1 MIRRFYPSNK
11 ALMRMGAAV
20 CLAAMAALAIG
31 GHGTAEP
38 AAAIVNENGP
48 VIALTFDDG
57 PYPKVTGHILDVLE
71 KNGVCATF
79 FVLGSRIEGH
89 EDMLTRMD
97 ELGCEIGNHSFSH
110 ADLTRLSK
118 ADCQRELSDTD
129 AEIRRVTGHEASV
142 VRPPYGYYN
151 KTVMSAAERPL
162 ILWTVDTNDWRG
174 KAPGEIADYVIQ
186 QAKEGSVILMHDQQ
200 TQTADAMEMI
210 IPTLI
215 EEGCLFR
222 LIRQH
227 IFYLLRVS
235 YCIFRPRG
243 GCSPKLFSCP

>member
-11 ALMRMGAAV
+11 TLMRMGAAV
-20 CLAAMAALAIG
+20 CLAAAAALAIG
-31 GHGTAEP
+31 GYGTAEP

-89 EDMLTRMD
+89 EDMLTRME

-151 KTVMSAAERPL
+151 KAVRSAAGRPL

-215 EEGCLFR
+215 DEGFR
-222 LIRQH
+222 FVTVSELIR
-227 IFYLLRVS
+227 LT
-235 YCIFRPRG
+235 G
-243 GCSPKLFSCP
+243 GQCKGVMLPE

>member
-11 ALMRMGAAV
+11 TLMRMGAAV
-20 CLAAMAALAIG
+20 CLAAAAALAIG
-31 GHGTAEP
+31 GYGTAEP

-79 FVLGSRIEGH
+79 FVLGSRIEGR
-89 EDMLTRMD
+89 EDVLTRME

-151 KTVMSAAERPL
+151 KAVRSAAGRPL

-215 EEGCLFR
+215 DEGFR
-222 LIRQH
+222 FVTVSELIG
-227 IFYLLRVS
+227 LT
-235 YCIFRPRG
+235 G
-243 GCSPKLFSCP
+243 GQCKGVKLPE

>member
-1 MIRRFYPSNK
+1 M
-11 ALMRMGAAV
+11 
-20 CLAAMAALAIG
+20 
-31 GHGTAEP
+31 
-38 AAAIVNENGP
+38 NENGP

-151 KTVMSAAERPL
+151 KTVMSAAGRPL

-215 EEGCLFR
+215 EEGFR
-222 LIRQH
+222 FVTVSELIR
-227 IFYLLRVS
+227 LT
-235 YCIFRPRG
+235 G
-243 GCSPKLFSCP
+243 GQCKGVMLPE

>member
-11 ALMRMGAAV
+11 TLMRMGAAV
-20 CLAAMAALAIG
+20 CLAAAAALAIG

-215 EEGCLFR
+215 EEGFR
-222 LIRQH
+222 FVTVSELIW
-227 IFYLLRVS
+227 LT
-235 YCIFRPRG
+235 G
-243 GCSPKLFSCP
+243 GQCKGVKLPE

>member
-11 ALMRMGAAV
+11 TLMRMGAAV
-20 CLAAMAALAIG
+20 CLAAVAALAIG

-48 VIALTFDDG
+48 MIALTFDDG

-151 KTVMSAAERPL
+151 KTVMSAAGRPL

-215 EEGCLFR
+215 EEGFR
-222 LIRQH
+222 FVTVSELIR
-227 IFYLLRVS
+227 LT
-235 YCIFRPRG
+235 G
-243 GCSPKLFSCP
+243 GQCKGVKLPE

>member
-1 MIRRFYPSNK
+1 MMGLFNMIRRFYPSNK

-20 CLAAMAALAIG
+20 CLAAVAALAIG

-151 KTVMSAAERPL
+151 KTVMSAAGRPL

-215 EEGCLFR
+215 EEGFR
-222 LIRQH
+222 FVTVSELIG
-227 IFYLLRVS
+227 LT
-235 YCIFRPRG
+235 G
-243 GCSPKLFSCP
+243 GQCKGVMLPE

>member
-11 ALMRMGAAV
+11 TLMRMGAAV
-20 CLAAMAALAIG
+20 CLAAVAALAIG

-200 TQTADAMEMI
+200 TQTADAMKMI

-215 EEGCLFR
+215 EEGFR
-222 LIRQH
+222 FVTVSELIR
-227 IFYLLRVS
+227 LT
-235 YCIFRPRG
+235 G
-243 GCSPKLFSCP
+243 GQCKGVKLPE

>member
-11 ALMRMGAAV
+11 TLMRMGAAV
-20 CLAAMAALAIG
+20 CLAAAAALAIG

-38 AAAIVNENGP
+38 AVAIVNENGP

-215 EEGCLFR
+215 EEGFR
-222 LIRQH
+222 FVTVSELIG
-227 IFYLLRVS
+227 LT
-235 YCIFRPRG
+235 G
-243 GCSPKLFSCP
+243 GQCKGVKLPE

>member
-11 ALMRMGAAV
+11 TLMRMGAAV
-20 CLAAMAALAIG
+20 CLAAVAALAIG

-215 EEGCLFR
+215 DEGFR
-222 LIRQH
+222 FVTVSELIG
-227 IFYLLRVS
+227 LT
-235 YCIFRPRG
+235 G
-243 GCSPKLFSCP
+243 GQCKGVKLPE

>member
-1 MIRRFYPSNK
+1 MGLFNMIRRFYPSNK

-20 CLAAMAALAIG
+20 CLAAVAALAIG

-151 KTVMSAAERPL
+151 KTVMSAAGRPL

-215 EEGCLFR
+215 EEGFR
-222 LIRQH
+222 FVTVSELIR
-227 IFYLLRVS
+227 LT
-235 YCIFRPRG
+235 G
-243 GCSPKLFSCP
+243 GQCKGVKLPE

>member
-20 CLAAMAALAIG
+20 CLAAAAALAIG
-31 GHGTAEP
+31 GYGTAEP

-151 KTVMSAAERPL
+151 KTVMSAAGRPL

-215 EEGCLFR
+215 EEGFR
-222 LIRQH
+222 FVTVSELIR
-227 IFYLLRVS
+227 LT
-235 YCIFRPRG
+235 G
-243 GCSPKLFSCP
+243 GQCKGVMLPE

>member
-11 ALMRMGAAV
+11 TLMRMGAAI
-20 CLAAMAALAIG
+20 CLAAAAALAIG
-31 GHGTAEP
+31 GYGTAEP

-79 FVLGSRIEGH
+79 FVLGSRIEGR
-89 EDMLTRMD
+89 EDVLTRME

-151 KTVMSAAERPL
+151 KAVRSAAGRPL

-215 EEGCLFR
+215 DEGFR
-222 LIRQH
+222 FVTVSELIR
-227 IFYLLRVS
+227 LT
-235 YCIFRPRG
+235 G
-243 GCSPKLFSCP
+243 GQCKGVKLPE

>member
-11 ALMRMGAAV
+11 TLMRMGAAV
-20 CLAAMAALAIG
+20 CLAAVAALAIG

-118 ADCQRELSDTD
+118 ANCQRELSDTD

-151 KTVMSAAERPL
+151 KTVMSAAGRPL

-215 EEGCLFR
+215 EEGFR
-222 LIRQH
+222 FVTVSELIR
-227 IFYLLRVS
+227 LT
-235 YCIFRPRG
+235 G
-243 GCSPKLFSCP
+243 GQCKGVKLPE

>member
-11 ALMRMGAAV
+11 TLMRMGAAV
-20 CLAAMAALAIG
+20 CLAAVAALAIG

-151 KTVMSAAERPL
+151 KTVMSAAGRPL

-215 EEGCLFR
+215 DEGFR
-222 LIRQH
+222 FVTVSELIR
-227 IFYLLRVS
+227 LT
-235 YCIFRPRG
+235 G
-243 GCSPKLFSCP
+243 GQCKGVKLPE

>member
-11 ALMRMGAAV
+11 TLMRMGAAV
-20 CLAAMAALAIG
+20 CLAAAAALAIG

-186 QAKEGSVILMHDQQ
+186 QAKEASVILMHDQQ

-215 EEGCLFR
+215 EEGFR
-222 LIRQH
+222 FVTVSELIG
-227 IFYLLRVS
+227 LT
-235 YCIFRPRG
+235 G
-243 GCSPKLFSCP
+243 GHCKGVKLPE

>member
-1 MIRRFYPSNK
+1 MMGLFNMIRRFYPSNK
-11 ALMRMGAAV
+11 TLMRMGAAV
-20 CLAAMAALAIG
+20 CLAAVAALAIG

-151 KTVMSAAERPL
+151 KTVRSAAGRPL

-215 EEGCLFR
+215 DEGFR
-222 LIRQH
+222 FVTVSELIR
-227 IFYLLRVS
+227 LT
-235 YCIFRPRG
+235 G
-243 GCSPKLFSCP
+243 GQCKGVMLPE

>member
-1 MIRRFYPSNK
+1 MMGLFNMIRRFYPSNK
-11 ALMRMGAAV
+11 TLMRMGAAI
-20 CLAAMAALAIG
+20 CLAAAAALAIG
-31 GHGTAEP
+31 GYGTAEP

-79 FVLGSRIEGH
+79 FVLGSRIEGR
-89 EDMLTRMD
+89 EDVLTRMD

-151 KTVMSAAERPL
+151 KAVRSAAGRPL

-215 EEGCLFR
+215 DEGFR
-222 LIRQH
+222 FVTVSELIR
-227 IFYLLRVS
+227 LT
-235 YCIFRPRG
+235 G
-243 GCSPKLFSCP
+243 GQCKGVMLPE

>member
-1 MIRRFYPSNK
+1 MMGLFNMIRRFYPSNK

-151 KTVMSAAERPL
+151 KTVMSAAGRPL

-215 EEGCLFR
+215 EEGFR
-222 LIRQH
+222 FVTVSELIG
-227 IFYLLRVS
+227 LT
-235 YCIFRPRG
+235 G
-243 GCSPKLFSCP
+243 GQCKGVMLPE

>member
-11 ALMRMGAAV
+11 TLMRMGAAV
-20 CLAAMAALAIG
+20 CLAAVAALAIG

-48 VIALTFDDG
+48 MIALTFDDG

-151 KTVMSAAERPL
+151 KTVMSAAGRPL

-200 TQTADAMEMI
+200 TQTADAIEMI

-215 EEGCLFR
+215 EEGFR
-222 LIRQH
+222 FVTVSELIG
-227 IFYLLRVS
+227 LT
-235 YCIFRPRG
+235 G
-243 GCSPKLFSCP
+243 GQCKGVMLPE

>member
-1 MIRRFYPSNK
+1 MMGLFNMIRRFYPSNK
-11 ALMRMGAAV
+11 TLMRMGAAV
-20 CLAAMAALAIG
+20 CLAAVAALAIG

-151 KTVMSAAERPL
+151 KTVMSAAGRPL

-215 EEGCLFR
+215 EEGFR
-222 LIRQH
+222 FVTVSELIG
-227 IFYLLRVS
+227 LT
-235 YCIFRPRG
+235 G
-243 GCSPKLFSCP
+243 GQCKGVKLPE

>member
-11 ALMRMGAAV
+11 ALMRMGAAI
-20 CLAAMAALAIG
+20 CLAAAAALAIG
-31 GHGTAEP
+31 GYGTAEP

-79 FVLGSRIEGH
+79 FVLGSRIEGR
-89 EDMLTRMD
+89 EDVLTRME

-151 KTVMSAAERPL
+151 KAVRSAAGRPL

-215 EEGCLFR
+215 DEGFR
-222 LIRQH
+222 FVTVSELIR
-227 IFYLLRVS
+227 LT
-235 YCIFRPRG
+235 G
-243 GCSPKLFSCP
+243 GQCKGVMLPE

>member
-11 ALMRMGAAV
+11 TLMRMGAAI
-20 CLAAMAALAIG
+20 CLAAAAALAIG
-31 GHGTAEP
+31 GYGTAEP

-79 FVLGSRIEGH
+79 FVLGSRIEGR
-89 EDMLTRMD
+89 EDVLTRME

-151 KTVMSAAERPL
+151 KAVRSAAGRPL

-215 EEGCLFR
+215 DEGFR
-222 LIRQH
+222 FVTVSELIR
-227 IFYLLRVS
+227 LT
-235 YCIFRPRG
+235 G
-243 GCSPKLFSCP
+243 GQCKGVMLPE

>member
-11 ALMRMGAAV
+11 TLMRMGAAV
-20 CLAAMAALAIG
+20 CLAAVAALAIG

-215 EEGCLFR
+215 DEGFR
-222 LIRQH
+222 FVTVSELIR
-227 IFYLLRVS
+227 LT
-235 YCIFRPRG
+235 G
-243 GCSPKLFSCP
+243 GQCKGVKLPE

>member
-11 ALMRMGAAV
+11 TLMRMGAAV
-20 CLAAMAALAIG
+20 CLAAVAALAIG
-31 GHGTAEP
+31 GHGTA
-38 AAAIVNENGP
+38 AAIVNENGP
-48 VIALTFDDG
+48 MIALTFDDG

-151 KTVMSAAERPL
+151 KTVMSAAGRPL

-215 EEGCLFR
+215 EEGFR
-222 LIRQH
+222 FVTVSELIG
-227 IFYLLRVS
+227 LT
-235 YCIFRPRG
+235 G
-243 GCSPKLFSCP
+243 GQCKGVMLPE

>member
-1 MIRRFYPSNK
+1 MGLFNMIRRFYPSNK
-11 ALMRMGAAV
+11 TLMRMGAAV
-20 CLAAMAALAIG
+20 CLAAVAALAIG

-48 VIALTFDDG
+48 MIALTFDDG

-215 EEGCLFR
+215 EEGFR
-222 LIRQH
+222 FVTVSELIR
-227 IFYLLRVS
+227 LT
-235 YCIFRPRG
+235 G
-243 GCSPKLFSCP
+243 GQCKGVKLPE

>member
-11 ALMRMGAAV
+11 TLMRMGAAV

-79 FVLGSRIEGH
+79 FVLGSRIEGR
-89 EDMLTRMD
+89 EDVLTRME

-151 KTVMSAAERPL
+151 KAVRSAAGRPL

-215 EEGCLFR
+215 EEGFR
-222 LIRQH
+222 FVTVSELIR
-227 IFYLLRVS
+227 LT
-235 YCIFRPRG
+235 G
-243 GCSPKLFSCP
+243 GQCKGVKLPE

>member
-11 ALMRMGAAV
+11 TLMRMGAAV
-20 CLAAMAALAIG
+20 CLAAMAVLAIG

-215 EEGCLFR
+215 EEGFR
-222 LIRQH
+222 FVTVSELIR
-227 IFYLLRVS
+227 LT
-235 YCIFRPRG
+235 G
-243 GCSPKLFSCP
+243 GQCKGVMLPE

>member
-11 ALMRMGAAV
+11 TLMRMGAAV
-20 CLAAMAALAIG
+20 CLAAVAALAIG

-151 KTVMSAAERPL
+151 KTVRSAAGRPL

-215 EEGCLFR
+215 EEGFR
-222 LIRQH
+222 
-227 IFYLLRVS
+227 FVTVSELLGIS
-235 YCIFRPRG
+235 
-243 GCSPKLFSCP
+243 

>member
-1 MIRRFYPSNK
+1 MMGLFNMIRRFYPSNK

-79 FVLGSRIEGH
+79 FVLGSRIEGR
-89 EDMLTRMD
+89 EDMLTRME

-151 KTVMSAAERPL
+151 KTVMSAAGRPL

-215 EEGCLFR
+215 EEGFR
-222 LIRQH
+222 FVTVSELIR
-227 IFYLLRVS
+227 LT
-235 YCIFRPRG
+235 G
-243 GCSPKLFSCP
+243 GQCKGVKLPE

>member
-11 ALMRMGAAV
+11 TLMRMGAAV
-20 CLAAMAALAIG
+20 CLAAVATLAIG

-215 EEGCLFR
+215 EEGFR
-222 LIRQH
+222 FVTVSELIR
-227 IFYLLRVS
+227 LT
-235 YCIFRPRG
+235 G
-243 GCSPKLFSCP
+243 GQCKGVKLPE

>member
-11 ALMRMGAAV
+11 TLMRMGAAV
-20 CLAAMAALAIG
+20 CLAAAAALAIG
-31 GHGTAEP
+31 GYGTAEP

-151 KTVMSAAERPL
+151 KTVMSAAGRPL

-215 EEGCLFR
+215 EEGFR
-222 LIRQH
+222 FVTVSELIG
-227 IFYLLRVS
+227 LT
-235 YCIFRPRG
+235 G
-243 GCSPKLFSCP
+243 GQCKGVMLPE

>member
-11 ALMRMGAAV
+11 TLMRMGAAV
-20 CLAAMAALAIG
+20 CLAAVAALAIG

-79 FVLGSRIEGH
+79 FVLGSRIEGR

-200 TQTADAMEMI
+200 TQTADAMEII

-215 EEGCLFR
+215 EEGFR
-222 LIRQH
+222 FVTVSELIR
-227 IFYLLRVS
+227 LT
-235 YCIFRPRG
+235 G
-243 GCSPKLFSCP
+243 GQCKGVKLPE

>member
-20 CLAAMAALAIG
+20 CFAAVAALAIG

-151 KTVMSAAERPL
+151 KTVMSAAGRPL

-215 EEGCLFR
+215 EEGFR
-222 LIRQH
+222 FVTVSELIR
-227 IFYLLRVS
+227 LT
-235 YCIFRPRG
+235 G
-243 GCSPKLFSCP
+243 GQCKGVKLPE

>member
-1 MIRRFYPSNK
+1 MMGLFNMIRRFYPSNK

-48 VIALTFDDG
+48 MIALTFDDG

-151 KTVMSAAERPL
+151 KTVRSAAGRPL

-215 EEGCLFR
+215 DEGFR
-222 LIRQH
+222 FVTVSELIR
-227 IFYLLRVS
+227 LT
-235 YCIFRPRG
+235 G
-243 GCSPKLFSCP
+243 GQCKGVMLPE

>member
-11 ALMRMGAAV
+11 TLMRMGAAI
-20 CLAAMAALAIG
+20 CLAAAAALAIG
-31 GHGTAEP
+31 GYGTAEP

-79 FVLGSRIEGH
+79 FVLGSRIEGR
-89 EDMLTRMD
+89 EDVLTRME

-110 ADLTRLSK
+110 ADLTRLSR

-151 KTVMSAAERPL
+151 KAVRSAAGRPL

-215 EEGCLFR
+215 DEGFR
-222 LIRQH
+222 FVTISELIR
-227 IFYLLRVS
+227 LT
-235 YCIFRPRG
+235 G
-243 GCSPKLFSCP
+243 GQCKGVMLPE

>member
-11 ALMRMGAAV
+11 TLMRMGAAV
-20 CLAAMAALAIG
+20 CLAAVAALAIG

-151 KTVMSAAERPL
+151 KTVRSAAGRPL

-215 EEGCLFR
+215 EEGFR
-222 LIRQH
+222 FVTVSELIR
-227 IFYLLRVS
+227 LT
-235 YCIFRPRG
+235 G
-243 GCSPKLFSCP
+243 GQCKGVKLPE

>member
-1 MIRRFYPSNK
+1 MMGLFNMIRRFYPSNK
-11 ALMRMGAAV
+11 TLMRMGAAV
-20 CLAAMAALAIG
+20 CLAAAAALAIG

-210 IPTLI
+210 LPTLI
-215 EEGCLFR
+215 EEGFR
-222 LIRQH
+222 FVTVSELIG
-227 IFYLLRVS
+227 LT
-235 YCIFRPRG
+235 G
-243 GCSPKLFSCP
+243 GQCKGVKLPE

>member
-1 MIRRFYPSNK
+1 MMGLFNMIRRFYPSNK
-11 ALMRMGAAV
+11 TLMRMGAAV

-48 VIALTFDDG
+48 MIALTFDDG

-79 FVLGSRIEGH
+79 FVLGSRIEGR
-89 EDMLTRMD
+89 EDVLTRME

-215 EEGCLFR
+215 DEGFR
-222 LIRQH
+222 FVTVSELIR
-227 IFYLLRVS
+227 LT
-235 YCIFRPRG
+235 G
-243 GCSPKLFSCP
+243 GQCKGVMLPE

>member
-11 ALMRMGAAV
+11 TLMRMGTAV
-20 CLAAMAALAIG
+20 CLAAVAALAIG

-38 AAAIVNENGP
+38 AVAIVNENGP
-48 VIALTFDDG
+48 MIALTFDDG

-151 KTVMSAAERPL
+151 KTVMSAAGRPL

-215 EEGCLFR
+215 EEGFR
-222 LIRQH
+222 FVTVSELIR
-227 IFYLLRVS
+227 LT
-235 YCIFRPRG
+235 G
-243 GCSPKLFSCP
+243 GQCKGVKLPE

>member
-20 CLAAMAALAIG
+20 CLAAAAALAIG
-31 GHGTAEP
+31 GYGTAEP

-79 FVLGSRIEGH
+79 FVLGSRIEGR
-89 EDMLTRMD
+89 EDVLTRME

-151 KTVMSAAERPL
+151 KAVRSAAGRPL

-215 EEGCLFR
+215 DEGFR
-222 LIRQH
+222 FVTVSELIR
-227 IFYLLRVS
+227 LT
-235 YCIFRPRG
+235 G
-243 GCSPKLFSCP
+243 GQCKGVMLPE